1 MIAETVEGYAFSID
15 GGRTLARDL
24 RAGVHLLLLEH
35 SHLAP
40 VINQE
45 MILRTVFPLLSIVAL
60 LGNSPGPQGVPQD
73 DRIRDLGIQL
83 LDEAKSAYEEARV
96 KSSVPAFVDAGFKLE
111 EARIK
116 FIVLQEIGSPE
127 NQKLATDRLRAV
139 NQLSKLIHDGKVA
152 VTGSPAEAAAER
164 PSDASPNPSPKPD
177 PTPGSAPT
185 PLKPPV
191 DVTKRLQVP
200 EVAKQREAEKLVR
213 EIFKEQYSKKT
224 PSDRQALAKSLLA
237 EAEKSTGDP
246 ASLWVL
252 YRDAQ
257 DAAIQACDVKLAAIA
272 IEKAARE
279 FDLDTMALKTAAY
292 GAIAKNVKTPG
303 EVAALSASRLD
314 LLDELIA
321 ADQYDA
327 ADKAATAAVQ
337 DAKRA
342 NEPTLIARAM
352 TSAKEVAEAKAKF
365 LAMKNALQTLAKT
378 PDDPAANQQM
388 GQFLCFVKGS
398 WDLGLRFI
406 LKGSDAALKALA
418 EKELAL
424 SPQASDRVAVGDSWF
439 DQAEKEK
446 SPLCK
451 RQLSTHAAAIYESA
465 LPDTS
470 GLVRSKIEK
479 RIDTL
484 RGLPP
489 GEDLLRVI
497 DPKRDARNGTWEFQ
511 DGILVADGSS
521 TAMLMR
527 LDVPKKLPTEYDL
540 TVFVER
546 KGNAVGDFFV
556 VLTGGG
562 QPFGFS
568 IDGAGG
574 TVSGIYNIDQKL
586 PGEGG
591 NPKLPPGFFKTG
603 VTRTLTYS
611 VRKSSFTVQAD
622 GKEVYSWTGDWKR
635 LSVHPGL
642 GVATDKL
649 CVGAFTAVYR
659 IKKLSLQ
666 TISK

>member
-1 MIAETVEGYAFSID
+1 MN
-15 GGRTLARDL
+15 L
-24 RAGVHLLLLEH
+24 R
-35 SHLAP
+35 
-40 VINQE
+40 
-45 MILRTVFPLLSIVAL
+45 ILVPLLSLMVL
-60 LGNSPGPQGVPQD
+60 LGNGPMPQGTPQD
-73 DRIRDLGIQL
+73 DRIRDLGDKL
-83 LDEAKSAYEEARV
+83 LEEAKSAYEEARA

-127 NQKLATDRLRAV
+127 NQKLATDRLRAI
-139 NQLSKLIHDGKVA
+139 NQLGKLIHDGKVA
-152 VTGSPAEAAAER
+152 VTGSPAEAPPEKPA
-164 PSDASPNPSPKPD
+164 DPSPKPSDKPD
-177 PTPGSAPT
+177 PSPAQVPASV
-185 PLKPPV
+185 KPPV
-191 DVTKRLQVP
+191 DVTKRFAVP
-200 EVAKQREAEKLVR
+200 DAAKQREAEKLVK
-213 EIFKEQYSKKT
+213 EVFKDQYSKKA
-224 PSDRQALAKSLLA
+224 PADRQALAKSLLA
-237 EAEKSTGDP
+237 EAEKSSGD
-246 ASLWVL
+246 AAGLWVL

-257 DAAIQACDVKLAAIA
+257 DAAIQAGDVKLAALA
-272 IEKAARE
+272 IERAARE
-279 FDLDTMALKTAAY
+279 FDLDTLALKTAAY
-292 GAIAKNVKTPG
+292 GTISKSARTPA

-314 LLDELIA
+314 LIDELIA

-342 NEPTLIARAM
+342 NEPALIARAT

-365 LAMKNALQTLAKT
+365 AAMKNALQTLAKT

-398 WDLGLRFI
+398 WDLGLRFL

-439 DQAEKEK
+439 DLAEKEK

-451 RQLSTHAAAIYESA
+451 KQLTTHAAAIYESV
-465 LPDTS
+465 LQDTS

-479 RIDTL
+479 RIDAL

-489 GEDLLRVI
+489 GEDLLRII
-497 DPKRDARNGTWEFQ
+497 DPKRDARNGSWEFQ
-511 DGILVADGSS
+511 EGVLVADGSS
-521 TAMLMR
+521 SATLMR
-527 LDVPKKLPTEYDL
+527 LDLPKKLPTEYDL
-540 TVFVER
+540 TVVVER
-546 KGNAVGDFFV
+546 KGNAVGDFYL

-574 TVSGIYNIDQKL
+574 TISGIYNIDQKL

-591 NPKLPPGFFKTG
+591 NPKIPPAFFKTG
-603 VTRTLTYS
+603 VTRTLTFS
-611 VRKSSFTVQAD
+611 VRKSSLTVQAE
-622 GKEVYSWTGDWKR
+622 GREIYSYTSDWKR

-642 GVATDKL
+642 GGATDKL
-649 CVGAFTAVYR
+649 CVGAFTATYR

-666 TISK
+666 TITK